1 MIILICVNT
10 KAIESYDHAI
20 KLDPTHSKSFHKKGI
35 VLRELKEY
43 DEAIRCFSKAL
54 ESYDHAVNF
63 DSNNTIRGFYKEKT

>member
-1 MIILICVNT
+1 
-10 KAIESYDHAI
+10 
-20 KLDPTHSKSFHKKGI
+20 
-35 VLRELKEY
+35 LRELKEY